1 MSKIYRRPMFRGGG
15 KVSSYGNGIT
25 TGLTNG
31 YAGGG
36 QIGGGAIYGELMP
49 DGRYGFSNPFAPI
62 GSTRSA
68 IDAGRAAIDQMYN
81 VPSDAE
87 VAARSTTQGNQG
99 GNILKRNLNKVKN
112 FKLASGKN
120 LESKLINTAGK
131 GIKGLYNLIPEKS
144 ILETAGKYGAKNFP
158 KLLKGSGILSAVS
171 GPKMVAEISEPKTY
185 AALQYQKENSKNNA
199 GVFDETAFDDF
210 TEYDAEFQRL
220 NDTTKF
226 EKIVD
231 QRGFFN
237 KYINPFSISPNT
249 GKTDGEEATIV
260 ATEKEENEKAADA
273 AAAAANK
280 EIKVDINTGDP
291 IVESRKDRLK
301 RTAKEYQEIL
311 GDGIKKDSI
320 FDAMVTGG
328 TALME
333 GQGFSGAAREVNK
346 SLDPIQNIKTAANKA
361 ALEEDIAVRR
371 ALAVSKGKRTATG
384 ELLDFY
390 KSVKGADGKRAFT
403 DLDIAAKLAKGDSK
417 SEEIQKYSD
426 AFGKGPGFKEYVK
439 DKYKGSDIKFFDV
452 DIEKVDFENIED
464 GVYYQPPTGKADKY
478 KDKFVT
484 VKDNKVVKVTPRN
497 K

>member
-15 KVSSYGNGIT
+15 TVSSYGNGIAS
-25 TGLTNG
+25 GLG
-31 YAGGG
+31 YAKGGT
-36 QIGGGAIYGELMP
+36 IGGGYIQGQRMP
-49 DGRYGFSNPFAPI
+49 DGRYGFKDPFPI

-68 IDAGRAAIDQMYN
+68 IDAGRSAIDQMYN

-87 VAARSTTQGNQG
+87 VAARGTAQGNQG

-120 LESKLINTAGK
+120 LESKLVNTASK
-131 GIKGLYNLIPEKS
+131 GIKGLYNLIPQGNQY
-144 ILETAGKYGAKNFP
+144 TRFGNFAGKNFP
-158 KLLKGSGILSAVS
+158 KLLKGSGILSAIS
-171 GPKMVAEISEPKTY
+171 GPKMVAEISEPQTY

-210 TEYDAEFQRL
+210 TQYDEEFQRL

-226 EKIVD
+226 EAIVD

-260 ATEKEENEKAADA
+260 ATEKEEKEKAADA
-273 AAAAANK
+273 AAAATGKDTTVN
-280 EIKVDINTGDP
+280 INTGEP

-328 TALME
+328 TSLME
-333 GQGFSGAAREVNK
+333 GQGFAQAAREVNK

-403 DLDIAAKLAKGDSK
+403 DLDISEKLDKGTSK
-417 SEEIQKYSD
+417 NETLIKLKD
-426 AFGKGPGFKEYVK
+426 GLGTGPGFKQYVRGEY
-439 DKYKGSDIKFFDV
+439 GSDIKFFDV
-452 DIEKVDFENIED
+452 DVEKVDFENIED

-478 KDKFVT
+478 KDKFLT
-484 VKDNKVVKVTPRN
+484 VKDNKVVKITPRN
-497 K
+497 R

>member
-1 MSKIYRRPMFRGGG
+1 MSKIYKRPMFRGGG
-15 KVSSYGNGIT
+15 KVSSYGNGIA

-131 GIKGLYNLIPEKS
+131 GIKGLYNLLPEKS

-249 GKTDGEEATIV
+249 GKTDGEEALIV
-260 ATEKEENEKAADA
+260 ATEEKEKQIAEDA
-273 AAAAANK
+273 AAAATNK

-333 GQGFSGAAREVNK
+333 GQGFAGAAREANK
-346 SLDPIQNIKTAANKA
+346 SLNPIQNIKTASRKL
-361 ALEEDIAVRR
+361 ALEEDIALRK
-371 ALAVSKGKRTATG
+371 ALTVSKNKETETSR
-384 ELLDFY
+384 
-390 KSVKGADGKRAFT
+390 K
-403 DLDIAAKLAKGDSK
+403 IAAMKDGDYTKKEIADAVAGIKKKSIGEESK
-417 SEEIQKYSD
+417 DAGSKTEGYRNWHIKNAPEIKVTE
-426 AFGKGPGFKEYVK
+426 FTEVK
-439 DKYKGSDIKFFDV
+439 
-452 DIEKVDFENIED
+452 DIEKAAENLPN
-464 GVYYQPPTGKADKY
+464 GVYYVTFPGDTYVKIEGK
-478 KDKFVT
+478 
-484 VKDNKVVKVTPRN
+484 KVVAKKRRGG
-497 K
+497 